1 MQVKSAWEIFPEFVK
16 YTKKFSYKYRP
27 AKWQMYAV
35 SCRYSIFGGTSKR
48 GLTWYFKYILIF
60 FLGNIF
66 PSQNIMTKSAYV
78 FAGKFLASNAQ
89 QCVKSARIRSY
100 SDRYFPA
107 FALNTPF
114 LSLSLSLRIQG
125 QGECGGEMRTRISP
139 NTDTFY
145 AAHYSHTFSEVV
157 RTSWIKTIFSS
168 RKRLFF
174 LQ

>member
-1 MQVKSAWEIFPEFVK
+1 
-16 YTKKFSYKYRP
+16 
-27 AKWQMYAV
+27 
-35 SCRYSIFGGTSKR
+35 
-48 GLTWYFKYILIF
+48 
-60 FLGNIF
+60 
-66 PSQNIMTKSAYV
+66 MTKSAYV

-114 LSLSLSLRIQG
+114 LSLSLRIQG
-125 QGECGGEMRTRISP
+125 QGECGGEMRTRISL

-157 RTSWIKTIFSS
+157 RTS
-168 RKRLFF
+168 
-174 LQ
+174 

>member
-114 LSLSLSLRIQG
+114 LSLSLSLSPYSG
-125 QGECGGEMRTRISP
+125 SGGMRGGNADQNISKYRHFLRSSLF
-139 NTDTFY
+139 TY
-145 AAHYSHTFSEVV
+145 
-157 RTSWIKTIFSS
+157 IFRGSTHQLN
-168 RKRLFF
+168 KNNILF
-174 LQ
+174 

>member
-35 SCRYSIFGGTSKR
+35 SCCYSIFGGTSKR

-114 LSLSLSLRIQG
+114 LSLSLSLSVFRVRGNAGGKCGPEYLQIQ
-125 QGECGGEMRTRISP
+125 T
-139 NTDTFY
+139 
-145 AAHYSHTFSEVV
+145 
-157 RTSWIKTIFSS
+157 
-168 RKRLFF
+168 LFTQLIIHIHF
-174 LQ
+174 PR

>member
-100 SDRYFPA
+100 SDRFFPA

-114 LSLSLSLRIQG
+114 LSLSLSLSPYSG
-125 QGECGGEMRTRISP
+125 SGGMRGGNADQNISKYRHFLRSSLF
-139 NTDTFY
+139 TY
-145 AAHYSHTFSEVV
+145 
-157 RTSWIKTIFSS
+157 IFRGSTHQLN
-168 RKRLFF
+168 KNNILF
-174 LQ
+174 